1 MPRKSPPGER
11 TTITLSISVDDK
23 RLMKQIALDRNQ
35 TASALLHDWIEREA
49 RQAGEEESCQQ

>member
-1 MPRKSPPGER
+1 MPRKAPTGER

-23 RLMKQIALDRNQ
+23 RLLKRLALDRNQ

-49 RQAGEEESCQQ
+49 MQTGEEEACQQ